1 MKNIFSLMLALFL
14 FAIILPVTAMPL
26 PSVNK
31 TEKTFHKEVIV
42 KATIVGVEIFNIAES
57 PSVRPLFCERFNFYN
72 SSGISFVKTFYS
84 KHSRNQVKDDIVL
97 LKPENHKIKSRYSP
111 QKLC

>member
-1 MKNIFSLMLALFL
+1 MKNIFSLMLAFFM
-14 FAIILPVTAMPL
+14 FALVLPVTAMPL

-42 KATIVGVEIFNIAES
+42 KATVVGVVIFNVAES
-57 PSVRPLFCERFNFYN
+57 PSVQPLFCQRFNYEN
-72 SSGISFVKTFYS
+72 SSGVLFVKTFSFKPS
-84 KHSRNQVKDDIVL
+84 KNQAKDNIVL
-97 LKPENHKIKSRYSP
+97 LKTENLKIKSRYSP